1 MQCFTAVS
9 EQGWKERQY
18 DRKPRMPVIP
28 KKHAA
33 VLMLTQLENMV
44 AKMQMQSPNFS
55 ELDFRVYPRGNSSSS
70 YMIDISR
77 GRFSQSVVVDPGTVR
92 RIETGQSD
100 ANLLREIRN
109 AMLSISRWSKP
120 DDD

>member
-1 MQCFTAVS
+1 MPLVS
-9 EQGWKERQY
+9 EQLEGIPVGSKTENAVSQ
-18 DRKPRMPVIP
+18 RKQ
-28 KKHAA
+28 AA
-33 VLMLTQLENMV
+33 ALLLTQLENMV
-44 AKMQMQSPNFS
+44 SKMQLQSPSFS
-55 ELDFRVYPRGNSSSS
+55 ELDFRVYPRGNTGLS

-92 RIETGQSD
+92 RLETGQSD